1 MFEYEFLQR
10 TNFFFCSAGFYF
22 CFFFS
27 LHCSKGLHL
36 GLSNIIF
43 LFVLCLFLHSLSMV
57 LSPKNR
63 TNAFKNIVFFFVV
76 VCVDHMIH
84 AQLVA
89 WNIKHL
95 GLSRVHLQPHYLN
108 SKANWIGPYNI
119 HIAVA
124 SRSSSGEH
132 CRRGS
137 VFFFLERCLWSFVG
151 CVFYKKLV
159 RVTTEYEVGNRIV
172 TEWSTGE

>member
-1 MFEYEFLQR
+1 MS
-10 TNFFFCSAGFYF
+10 FCSAQTFFSAVLGFIF
-22 CFFFS
+22 VFFF
-27 LHCSKGLHL
+27 LYIVQKGCTWVCLIL
-36 GLSNIIF
+36 FF

-108 SKANWIGPYNI
+108 FKANWIGPYNI

-137 VFFFLERCLWSFVG
+137 VFFFR
-151 CVFYKKLV
+151 
-159 RVTTEYEVGNRIV
+159 EVSLIFRGLCFL
-172 TEWSTGE
+172 

>member
-1 MFEYEFLQR
+1 MS
-10 TNFFFCSAGFYF
+10 FCSAQTFFSALPGFIF
-22 CFFFS
+22 CFF
-27 LHCSKGLHL
+27 LYIVQKGCTWVCLIL
-36 GLSNIIF
+36 F
-43 LFVLCLFLHSLSMV
+43 VLFVLCLFLHSLSMV

-119 HIAVA
+119 RIAVA

-137 VFFFLERCLWSFVG
+137 VFFFR
-151 CVFYKKLV
+151 
-159 RVTTEYEVGNRIV
+159 EVSLIFRGLCFL
-172 TEWSTGE
+172 

>member
-1 MFEYEFLQR
+1 MSFCNAQ
-10 TNFFFCSAGFYF
+10 TFFPAVSGFVF
-22 CFFFS
+22 CFF
-27 LHCSKGLHL
+27 LYIVQKGCTWVCLIL
-36 GLSNIIF
+36 F
-43 LFVLCLFLHSLSMV
+43 VLFVLCLFLHSLSMV

-76 VCVDHMIH
+76 VCVDHMIL

-119 HIAVA
+119 HIVVA

-137 VFFFLERCLWSFVG
+137 VFFFR
-151 CVFYKKLV
+151 
-159 RVTTEYEVGNRIV
+159 EVSLIFRGLCFL
-172 TEWSTGE
+172 

>member
-22 CFFFS
+22 CFFFF
-27 LHCSKGLHL
+27 LYIVQKGCTWVCLIL
-36 GLSNIIF
+36 FF

-119 HIAVA
+119 HIVVA

-137 VFFFLERCLWSFVG
+137 VFFFR
-151 CVFYKKLV
+151 
-159 RVTTEYEVGNRIV
+159 EVSLIFRGLCFL
-172 TEWSTGE
+172 